1 MASAGK
7 VSNKTPGS
15 DKQKKV
21 SSKLFVLSVSLSP
34 FILLLFTLHT
44 AFAEGAERTSVR
56 VVWCLGS
63 LGLLEPSRKTQTMPV
78 GCTPFLSSRFFFSP
92 SFSLPLF
99 FFSFLL
105 SLKYTQ
111 TAPALTISLCSCC
124 TSQSLICLPPS
135 SHTAVSRNSVSVPLR
150 CSFAPS
156 GVPLGR
162 ANFFLRG
169 LPKGARGER
178 KVFCS
183 TCLSD
188 VVREQEASNKDA

>member
-1 MASAGK
+1 MTS
-7 VSNKTPGS
+7 KT
-15 DKQKKV
+15 KNKV
-21 SSKLFVLSVSLSP
+21 SSKLSLLSVSLSP
-34 FILLLFTLHT
+34 FVLLLFTLHT

-78 GCTPFLSSRFFFSP
+78 GRTPFLSSRFFFHPLSHSP
-92 SFSLPLF
+92 PF
-99 FFSFLL
+99 FFLLPALSQVHSNCSSSDHISVFLL
-105 SLKYTQ
+105 H
-111 TAPALTISLCSCC
+111 LTISHLPRA
-124 TSQSLICLPPS
+124 PPS
-135 SHTAVSRNSVSVPLR
+135 PATLSLFPLR